1 MFIIIIQARMGST
14 RLPGKIMKKLLD
26 KEIILWSYDRS
37 LLSIADDVIIAT
49 STNKENDLLE
59 NFLKER
65 NIKVFRGSENDLL
78 DRYYQV
84 TKQYDNNDLKIIRIT
99 SDCPFIVT
107 NMINDMID
115 FYNKNNYDY
124 IINHSPHAIIP
135 EGSGIEIFNMKCLN
149 ILWENNNDSQFR
161 EHATGMLCK
170 NTQYDNIINKGYYEY
185 KPNNINIDKYKF
197 IKISVDT
204 VEDYKNANLIVNF
217 FNSYNFKYE
226 EILLN
231 YEKIFT

>member
-26 KEIILWSYDRS
+26 KEIILWSYDRC
-37 LLSIADDVIIAT
+37 LLSIADDIIIAT

-59 NFLKER
+59 NFLKEK
-65 NIKVFRGSENDLL
+65 NIKIFRGSENDLL

-99 SDCPFIVT
+99 SDCPFVDT
-107 NMINDMID
+107 NMINNMID

-124 IINHSPHAIIP
+124 IINHSPNAITP

-149 ILWENNNDSQFR
+149 ILWENNNNPQFR

-170 NTQYDNIINKGYYEY
+170 TTQYDNIINKGYYDY
-185 KPNNINIDKYKF
+185 KPNNIDINKYKL
-197 IKISVDT
+197 IKISIDT
-204 VEDYKNANLIVNF
+204 EEDYKNAISIVNF
-217 FNSYNFKYE
+217 FNSYNFNYE